1 MPADVSALETYAEK
15 LQRAANDFK
24 PFAQHVLEQAGE
36 DFLDIVQK
44 EIEAAQNVD
53 ARLLLSSFTRGGADN
68 VWELNAGGLTLTI
81 GTRVKYAAY
90 VNDGHRQT
98 PGRFVPGVWSGDRF
112 QYIPGAK
119 TGMVLKASFV
129 PGSHYFDKACD
140 AMTDLFGETCRMEF
154 DRFFQEHFG

>member
-1 MPADVSALETYAEK
+1 MPADVSGLEAYAEK

-36 DFLDIVQK
+36 DFLDIVQS

-53 ARLLLSSFTRGGADN
+53 TRLLLSSFTRGGADN
-68 VWELNAGGLTLTI
+68 VWELNSGGLTLTI

-90 VNDGHRQT
+90 VNDGHRQQ

-140 AMTDLFGETCRMEF
+140 AMTGLFGETCRMEF

>member
-1 MPADVSALETYAEK
+1 MIEISGLKEFEQK
-15 LQRAANDFK
+15 CNRASQDLK
-24 PFAQHVLEQAGE
+24 PFAGECLQEAGE
-36 DFLDIVQK
+36 ECLDSVQD
-44 EIEAAQNVD
+44 EIMAAGNLD
-53 ARLLLSSFTRGGADN
+53 TRLLLSSFSRGGADN
-68 VWELNAGGLTLTI
+68 VWELDFGGLTLTI

-90 VNDGHRQT
+90 VNDGHRQQ

-112 QYIPGAK
+112 QYIPGAR